1 MNHRNGVGIIAD
13 EVWKKKVVEVYRS
26 GDRILLIKM
35 VVEDDTINIISAYAP
50 QIGEELVIKEQ
61 FWDELEKMIK
71 RIPNTEKIFIG
82 GDLNGH
88 VGKDAGQY
96 TQVHGGF
103 GFGTMNNE
111 GHSII
116 EFCMANNLKI
126 VNTCF
131 EKQEEHLIT
140 YKSGVNRSQID
151 FFFSKKFG

>member
-1 MNHRNGVGIIAD
+1 MEEECG
-13 EVWKKKVVEVYRS
+13 RS
-26 GDRILLIKM
+26 FRIGDRLISIKIL
-35 VVEDDTINIISAYAP
+35 VEEEAINIISAYAP
-50 QIGEELVIKEQ
+50 QVGTELHIKEQ
-61 FWDELEKMIK
+61 FWDELEEMIQ
-71 RIPNTEKIFIG
+71 RIPINEKVFIG

-111 GHSII
+111 GQSII
-116 EFCMANNLKI
+116 EFCMTNNFKI

-140 YKSGVNRSQID
+140 YKSEVNRSQID
-151 FFFSKKFG
+151 FFLVRNSDRIIWAR